1 MNPPDDI
8 TTVSIN
14 STKGK
19 DKAQGEDVS
28 KEKGKSKM
36 LQRLPSKV
44 PFRRSARETV
54 TPSPLH
60 STGPENEVRHGQ
72 VRVAGFT
79 SFQTPSLRQASIS
92 SPVLHLSS
100 QAIPSPKSQSAV
112 PVSST
117 SSIAALVSPLREHSW
132 KTSIPSSHREIS
144 PPLRL
149 GSRRDKDPVDPFI
162 ENTPSKHRATKSN
175 PPVIPSSPSAP
186 FLPSKHSNIA
196 RSRGR
201 VPASRLERDLPSTP
215 EIPTPASGVRGHVS
229 RGSSQATA
237 ASSSSLP
244 VTSPPSPEPAMPTV
258 GISPTRARSPTVRTR
273 VVSPTPRKP
282 YIEQPRRTSLDAPR
296 RTSLDAQRR
305 FTDSPT
311 NSRADSPSP
320 VRRRATSPIQHSYA
334 QNRHYRIVSGSLEH
348 RELIRTATSML
359 CREMVRPPP
368 HMSKTEPGM
377 RDWEEVKRRL
387 AALARLERVWG
398 KSGVINQGSPGG
410 GILSNSGEERERKL
424 FAEALK
430 DGFILCQYVYHILT
444 FHGNVLTLCV
454 QAHQQTSFKLSRP
467 ARPTGGRDISIF

>member
-1 MNPPDDI
+1 MP
-8 TTVSIN
+8 
-14 STKGK
+14 
-19 DKAQGEDVS
+19 
-28 KEKGKSKM
+28 
-36 LQRLPSKV
+36 QRLPSRV

-54 TPSPLH
+54 TPSH
-60 STGPENEVRHGQ
+60 STSTDNEDRHGQ

-132 KTSIPSSHREIS
+132 KSSTPPSRREIS

-149 GSRRDKDPVDPFI
+149 GSRRDKADPVDPFI
-162 ENTPSKHRATKSN
+162 ENTPSRHRVTKSN
-175 PPVIPSSPSAP
+175 PPVIPSSPSALS
-186 FLPSKHSNIA
+186 LPSKHSNIA
-196 RSRGR
+196 RSGGR

-215 EIPTPASGVRGHVS
+215 EAPTPASGARWYVS
-229 RGSSQATA
+229 RGSSQAIA
-237 ASSSSLP
+237 ASSSNI
-244 VTSPPSPEPAMPTV
+244 PPLPEPAMPTG

-273 VVSPTPRKP
+273 VASPSRISPSAYSSLSPTPRKP
-282 YIEQPRRTSLDAPR
+282 YIEPRRTSLDAPR

-311 NSRADSPSP
+311 DSRTDSPSP
-320 VRRRATSPIQHSYA
+320 VQRRATSPVQCTYA

-359 CREMVRPPP
+359 CREMIRPPP
-368 HMSKTEPGM
+368 HMNKTESGT
-377 RDWEEVKRRL
+377 RDWEEVRRRL

-410 GILSNSGEERERKL
+410 GILSTSGEERERRL

-430 DGFILCQYVYHILT
+430 DGFILCQYVYYIIIFT
-444 FHGNVLTLCV
+444 FHGNVSHALHPGSSTNFV
-454 QAHQQTSFKLSRP
+454 QARSSGRTHEK
-467 ARPTGGRDISIF
+467 TGYFDLPM